1 MGSFLLFFNISGGEI
16 FIIVLVVYLVFGPKK
31 IPELARMLGK
41 GINELRRATNEVR
54 NEISREVN
62 QVKND
67 IDLKMD
73 DPDEKQNKKAKP
85 PEKPA
90 VSSNN
95 QKAKSGTEDE
105 LKLRS
110 DKNRK

>member
-1 MGSFLLFFNISGGEI
+1 MMGSFLLFFNISGGEI

-62 QVKND
+62 QVQNS

-73 DPDEKQNKKAKP
+73 DSAEKQEKKTKQ

-90 VSSNN
+90 SASNN
-95 QKAKSGTEDE
+95 QTAKSGTEDA
-105 LKLRS
+105 LK
-110 DKNRK
+110 